1 MIEIQ
6 VRDGHLEEALISLR
20 RQCQRD
26 AIHSE
31 IKRRE
36 TFVKPSTRKK
46 AKAAVAR
53 RRRIKTEARRERQQE
68 ILAEFWK
75 VQTRRPMRG
84 RGRA

>member
-1 MIEIQ
+1 MIEIR
-6 VRDGHLEEALISLR
+6 VLNGDLEGALVLLK

-68 ILAEFWK
+68 AMAELRR
-75 VQTRRPMRG
+75 VQKRRPVRG

>member
-1 MIEIQ
+1 VIEIK
-6 VRDGHLEEALISLR
+6 VLNGDLEGALVLLK

-36 TFVKPSTRKK
+36 TFIKPSTRKK
-46 AKAAVAR
+46 AKAAAAR
-53 RRRIKTEARRERQQE
+53 VRRLKVEIRRERQRE
-68 ILAEFWK
+68 AMAEF
-75 VQTRRPMRG
+75 RRMQRKRPVRG

>member
-1 MIEIQ
+1 MIEIK
-6 VRDGHLEEALISLR
+6 VLNGDLEGALLLLK

-36 TFVKPSTRKK
+36 TFIKPSTRRK
-46 AKAAVAR
+46 AKEAVAR
-53 RRRIKTEARRERQQE
+53 RRRIKTEAKKERQREEMENFRMMRQ
-68 ILAEFWK
+68 
-75 VQTRRPMRG
+75 QRPLRG

>member
-1 MIEIQ
+1 LIEIK
-6 VRDGHLEEALISLR
+6 VLNGDLEGALVLLK

-26 AIHSE
+26 GVHQE

-36 TFVKPSTRKK
+36 TFVKPSTRRK
-46 AKAAVAR
+46 AKEAVAR